1 MRLTSP
7 SAVVLMIVVAACAPR
22 ATDSPPR
29 RVPSAEG
36 RGPDVTASPAP
47 DLYSLEL
54 VPTARAERAWGTVRM
69 ERPQTPMGAA
79 VTAEGTHVHELV
91 AEITGLPE
99 PASLGAYGTYV
110 AWLTTPILEPVVKL
124 GEVTN
129 GRARIGRAAFDKFLV
144 LVSAEPHAGVAERTG
159 PLVLRGMSPSTRMEP
174 HLSTRLPPQ
183 DDGGHA
189 HHDGAA
195 SGWPMPPMHPG
206 VAYMVPGL
214 ERLVPSDAPW
224 RPSADAASVPAERP
238 REVLDLADGDTLTL
252 VAAPVRRRIG
262 NRDVVVYGFNG
273 QSPGPFLRVR
283 ERATVTV
290 LFENRLE
297 LPSAVHWHGVRLDNR
312 FDGVP
317 GMTQDP
323 VPPGGRFTYELR
335 FPDPG
340 IYWYHPHLREDI
352 QQELGLYGNI
362 LVRGGTTDA
371 WGAADREEAIILDDL
386 LLADDGAP
394 FPFGRTRTT
403 HALMGRFGNVF
414 LANGSPDLRLD
425 ARVGEV
431 VRLYLTNA
439 SSTRVLNVSIPGAR
453 LKLVGGDIGPLE
465 REEWVESV
473 VLAPAER
480 WVVETRLDSAG
491 SYAMVNAVRA
501 IDHTAGRFFG
511 EVDTLLRVDV
521 GPRRSAGCPPEAGG
535 CARRGAEFDS
545 LDVRSSVTAEVGP
558 LRGWM
563 DRAPD
568 KELLL
573 TLRTK
578 TLPFGL
584 VQALRLD
591 TGFVNPVEWS
601 GTMPMMDW
609 LPTPA
614 EVEWVLREPAT
625 GRENMAI
632 DWRFARGELVKVRL
646 RNDRHTL
653 HPMSHPIHLHGQR
666 FLVLARNGVAQQNLG
681 WKDTVLLPVGE
692 TADLLVEM
700 SNPGRWMMH
709 CHIAEHLEAG
719 MHLGFVVGH
728 GSM

>member
-1 MRLTSP
+1 MERAERAPARQSTP
-7 SAVVLMIVVAACAPR
+7 CADP
-22 ATDSPPR
+22 
-29 RVPSAEG
+29 
-36 RGPDVTASPAP
+36 SPAAP
-47 DLYSLEL
+47 ARDLYCIEL
-54 VPTARAERAWGTVRM
+54 VPTARARPAIGAVRL
-69 ERPQTPMGAA
+69 ERPQTPFGAA
-79 VTAEGTHVHELV
+79 VTADGHHVHELTFDV
-91 AEITGLPE
+91 AGLPD
-99 PASLGAYGTYV
+99 PSALGAYTTYV
-110 AWLTTPILEPVVKL
+110 AWLTTPILDPVVKL
-124 GEVTN
+124 GELAN
-129 GRARIGRAAFDKFLV
+129 GRRRLGRASFDKFLV
-144 LVSAEPHAGVAERTG
+144 LVSAEPGADVAERTG

-174 HLSTRLPPQ
+174 HLATRLPPQ
-183 DDGGHA
+183 AVGTRA

-195 SGWPMPPMHPG
+195 HGTGAAAIGDSWPMPPMHSG
-206 VAYMVPGL
+206 VTFMVPGL
-214 ERLVPSDAPW
+214 ERLAPSAEPW
-224 RPSADAASVPAERP
+224 RPSADPAGVPAERP
-238 REVLDLADGDTLTL
+238 REVLDLGDGDTLTL
-252 VAAPVRRRIG
+252 DAAPVRRRIG

-290 LFENRLE
+290 RFENRLE
-297 LPSAVHWHGVRLDNR
+297 LPSAVHWHGIRLDNR

-323 VPPGGRFTYELR
+323 VPPGGGFTYVLR

-340 IYWYHPHLREDI
+340 IYWYHPHVREDV

-362 LVRGGTTDA
+362 LVRGTATNA
-371 WGAADREEAIILDDL
+371 WGPVDREEAIILDDL

-414 LANGSPDLRLD
+414 LANGSPDLRID
-425 ARVGEV
+425 VRAGEI

-439 SSTRVLNVSIPGAR
+439 ASTRVLNVSIPGTR
-453 LKLVGGDIGPLE
+453 MKLVGGDVGPLE

-480 WVVETRLDSAG
+480 WVVDVRFDSAG
-491 SYAMVNAVRA
+491 SYALLNRVRA
-501 IDHTAGRFFG
+501 IDHTVGRFFA
-511 EVDTLLRVDV
+511 ETDTLVRVEA
-521 GPRRSAGCPPEAGG
+521 GPRPSALGPG
-535 CARRGAEFDS
+535 RRERFDS
-545 LDVRSSVTAEVGP
+545 LGVHRGVTTEVDAY
-558 LRGWM
+558 RAWV

-568 KELLL
+568 RELLL
-573 TLRTK
+573 TLRTSG
-578 TLPFGL
+578 LPFGL

-591 TGFVNPVEWS
+591 TGYVNPVEWS

-609 LPTPA
+609 LPTAA
-614 EVEWVLREPAT
+614 ETEWVLREPAT

-632 DWRFARGELVKVRL
+632 DWRFGRGELVKIRL

-692 TADLLVEM
+692 TADILVEM
-700 SNPGRWMMH
+700 TNPGRWMLH

-719 MHLGFVVGH
+719 MHMGFTVGTDSGEH
-728 GSM
+728 RH